1 MEQLHPEWKSTQWLN
16 YITEPI
22 NRIRM
27 RQDSWFKKVR
37 ELEKQVEYFKKHAD
51 IKTMKQASGRLRV
64 WQMECVQV
72 ATEFFEK
79 ISELGIK
86 PILYGGCLLGY
97 IRHKGFIPWD
107 DDIDFA
113 LPRNEY
119 EKLKAF
125 CRLNFYGEYEQTD
138 RKKTSKRENI
148 VKGLEDYYW
157 TERYDYFRVFKEMP
171 GKYRVYIEFFSL
183 DYYAD
188 DYQFHE
194 LKEFAQKYR
203 AELAEQNSNEERLK
217 YVQCALVENKQN
229 AVKESSKI
237 FFGIDNMEFMAPGYP
252 RESFIPKEVIFPLKK
267 VLFEGEYFW
276 IPNDAEKLLEYELW
290 NIWGFPRDVGIHRH
304 CEFDEEENV
313 SE

>member
-1 MEQLHPEWKSTQWLN
+1 MNKLTLKELQEIELN
-16 YITEPI
+16 ILI
-22 NRIRM
+22 AF
-27 RQDSWFKKVR
+27 DKVCR
-37 ELEKQVEYFKKHAD
+37 DNE
-51 IKTMKQASGRLRV
+51 IKYS
-64 WQMECVQV
+64 
-72 ATEFFEK
+72 
-79 ISELGIK
+79 
-86 PILYGGCLLGY
+86 LGY
-97 IRHKGFIPWD
+97 GTLIGAVRHKGFIPWD